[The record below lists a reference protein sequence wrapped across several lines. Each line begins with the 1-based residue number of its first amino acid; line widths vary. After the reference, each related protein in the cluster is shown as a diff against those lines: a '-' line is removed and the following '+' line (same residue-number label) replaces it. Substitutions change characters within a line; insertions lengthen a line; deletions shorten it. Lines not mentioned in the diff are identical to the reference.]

1 MEATAQ
7 SLSRAFGDLA
17 ERGRMSADLSLQA
30 SKPPRC
36 IALMTGEQLPDIGP
50 SGVNRFYTI
59 DVEQGDIPRG
69 DALTDLQQQARDG
82 VLRRVMRK
90 YIEWLLPQAD
100 KLPGMLGRGFTEYRS
115 RATRLMAGKGV
126 HGRTVEAIAH
136 IMVGLTFMMYFFED
150 AGYVDHDTAQMVIE
164 DYWTIVARN
173 SDDQIEASREDSPTS
188 LFMRAISE
196 MLTSKVLRVVGL
208 GDGLEMKVPEKGM
221 AGYADGEYYY
231 LMGDTVLG
239 AVVRFYKDQDR
250 VFPLQRAALYKMLRE
265 EKIIDVGKDNKPTR
279 VKRLPSGKTERF
291 LWVPRWRLDG
301 GEDPNA
307 RTKQE
312 KMDFQDVDES
322 EIPEELR

>member
-1 MEATAQ
+1 M
-7 SLSRAFGDLA
+7 
-17 ERGRMSADLSLQA
+17 
-30 SKPPRC
+30 
-36 IALMTGEQLPDIGP
+36 
-50 SGVNRFYTI
+50 
-59 DVEQGDIPRG
+59 EQGDIPRG
-69 DALTDLQQQARDG
+69 DALTELQQQARDG
-82 VLRRVMRK
+82 VFRRVMRK

-221 AGYADGEYYY
+221 AGYADSEYYY

-301 GEDPNA
+301 GEAPKEM
-307 RTKQE
+307 TEQE
-312 KMDFQDVDES
+312 KMSFTDVDES